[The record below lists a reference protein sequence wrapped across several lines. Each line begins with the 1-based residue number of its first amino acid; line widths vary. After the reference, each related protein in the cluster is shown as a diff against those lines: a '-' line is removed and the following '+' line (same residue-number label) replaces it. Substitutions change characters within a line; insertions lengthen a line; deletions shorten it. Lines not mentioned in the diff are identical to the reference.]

1 MVYYLQSRGD
11 NINGEYTNGGKW
23 SAGTPLATQKGRK
36 KMLIKDFLKR
46 KEELYWAK
54 EQASKNYRENATTEN
69 WRAWNKAIDAYYSF
83 IDGYEV
89 SKE

>member
-1 MVYYLQSRGD
+1 MR
-11 NINGEYTNGGKW
+11 
-23 SAGTPLATQKGRK
+23 
-36 KMLIKDFLKR
+36 IKDFLKR

-83 IDGYEV
+83 IDGCEV